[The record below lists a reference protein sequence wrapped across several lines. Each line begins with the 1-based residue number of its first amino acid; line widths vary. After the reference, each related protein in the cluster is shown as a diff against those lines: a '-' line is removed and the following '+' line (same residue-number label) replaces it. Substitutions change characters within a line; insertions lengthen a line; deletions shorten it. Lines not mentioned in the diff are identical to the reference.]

1 MLRTYFA
8 EYNTNGEKMK
18 VILNVAHSICPQ
30 CSVGCGINL
39 ITKENKVV
47 GTYPYKRHPINEGKN
62 CEKGKNCFNLIT
74 TKNRLKN
81 PLIIN
86 KNSNLS
92 KSNWEE
98 ALDLIVSKIKSYSPS
113 QIGIIGSGNSTNE
126 DMKTLKKFADALNT
140 ENIGY
145 YTGNFPEFDIKTAT
159 FEDLEDS
166 NFILIIGDVIKE
178 NPLLG
183 RRIII
188 ASENGAEITS
198 VDSSNKTFT
207 GLNSDNYIQ
216 IRTISEFL
224 DNMDPNVLNKL
235 NESSI
240 IIFNKLDHK
249 EEFEKIVDIAKNTK
263 SKILPVME
271 QCNARGVMKIL
282 PSLDKNGIAELI
294 SNVKLLYVVGDNPA
308 SYVEESLNNLDFLI
322 TQDSSV
328 NETTLL
334 SDVVLPASCWAEKTG
349 TFINTTGNVQKI
361 SKTVPAPGS
370 ALEDQIIISKIAKK
384 MGIEL

>member
-1 MLRTYFA
+1 
-8 EYNTNGEKMK
+8 MK
-18 VILNVAHSICPQ
+18 VILNVVHSICPQ

-47 GTYPYKRHPINEGKN
+47 DTYPYKRHPINEGKN
-62 CEKGKNCFNLIT
+62 CKKGKNCFNLINNE
-74 TKNRLKN
+74 NRLKN
-81 PLIIN
+81 PFIN
-86 KNSNLS
+86 KNGELKESD
-92 KSNWEE
+92 WEE
-98 ALDLIVSKIKSYSPS
+98 TLDLIVSKMKSYPPS
-113 QIGIIGSGNSTNE
+113 QIGIIGSGNYTNE
-126 DMKTLKKFADALNT
+126 DMKTLKNLADALNI

-145 YTGNFPEFDIKTAT
+145 YTGNFPDFDIETAT
-159 FEDLEDS
+159 FEDLENS

-198 VDSSNKTFT
+198 VDSPDKTYT

-216 IRTISEFL
+216 IKTISEFL
-224 DNMDPNVLNKL
+224 DNMNPEVLNKL
-235 NESSI
+235 NESST

-249 EEFEKIVDIAKNTK
+249 EEFEKILDIIKNTK

-271 QCNARGVMKIL
+271 QCNTMGVMKIL
-282 PSLDKNGIAELI
+282 PALDKDEIKGLI

-322 TQDSSV
+322 TQSSCV
-328 NETTLL
+328 NETTSL

-349 TFINTTGNVQKI
+349 TFTSTTGNVQKI
-361 SKTVPAPGS
+361 SKIIPAPGNT
-370 ALEDQIIISKIAKK
+370 LEDQIIISKIAEKI
-384 MGIEL
+384 GIEPQVIK

>member
-1 MLRTYFA
+1 
-8 EYNTNGEKMK
+8 
-18 VILNVAHSICPQ
+18 
-30 CSVGCGINL
+30 
-39 ITKENKVV
+39 
-47 GTYPYKRHPINEGKN
+47 
-62 CEKGKNCFNLIT
+62 
-74 TKNRLKN
+74 
-81 PLIIN
+81 
-86 KNSNLS
+86 
-92 KSNWEE
+92 
-98 ALDLIVSKIKSYSPS
+98 
-113 QIGIIGSGNSTNE
+113 
-126 DMKTLKKFADALNT
+126 MKTLKKFADALNI

-159 FEDLEDS
+159 FEDLENS

-198 VDSSNKTFT
+198 VDYLDKTYT

-216 IRTISEFL
+216 IKTISEFL
-224 DNMDPNVLNKL
+224 DNMNPKVFNKL
-235 NESSI
+235 NESST

-249 EEFEKIVDIAKNTK
+249 EEFEKILNLTKNTK

-271 QCNARGVMKIL
+271 QCNAMGVMKIL
-282 PSLDKNGIAELI
+282 PALDKDEITELI

-349 TFINTTGNVQKI
+349 TFINTTGNVQTI
-361 SKTVPAPGS
+361 SKIIPAPGNT
-370 ALEDQIIISKIAKK
+370 LEDQVIICEIAEK
-384 MGIEL
+384 MGIELQVIK

>member
-1 MLRTYFA
+1 
-8 EYNTNGEKMK
+8 MK
-18 VILNVAHSICPQ
+18 VILNVVHSICPQ

-47 GTYPYKRHPINEGKN
+47 DTYPYKRHPINEGKN
-62 CEKGKNCFNLIT
+62 CKKGKNCFNIIT
-74 TKNRLKN
+74 AKNRLKN
-81 PLIIN
+81 PLTN

-98 ALDLIVSKIKSYSPS
+98 ALDLVVSKIKSYPPS
-113 QIGIIGSGNSTNE
+113 QIGIIGSGNYTNE
-126 DMKTLKKFADALNT
+126 DMKTLKEFADALNI

-159 FEDLEDS
+159 FEDLESSD
-166 NFILIIGDVIKE
+166 FILIIGDVIKE

-198 VDSSNKTFT
+198 ADYPDKTFT

-216 IRTISEFL
+216 IKTVSEFL
-224 DNMDPNVLNKL
+224 DNMDSDVLNKL
-235 NESSI
+235 NESST

-249 EEFEKIVDIAKNTK
+249 KEFEKILDITKNTK

-282 PSLDKNGIAELI
+282 PALDKEGITELI

-334 SDVVLPASCWAEKTG
+334 SDAVLPASCWAEKTG
-349 TFINTTGNVQKI
+349 TFTSTMGDIQKI
-361 SKTVPAPGS
+361 SKIVPAPGS
-370 ALEDQIIISKIAKK
+370 ALEDQIIIGKIAGK
-384 MGIEL
+384 MGIELQVIK

>member
-1 MLRTYFA
+1 
-8 EYNTNGEKMK
+8 MK
-18 VILNVAHSICPQ
+18 VILNVVHSICPQ

-39 ITKENKVV
+39 ITKGNKVV
-47 GTYPYKRHPINEGKN
+47 DTYPYKRHPINEGKN
-62 CEKGKNCFNLIT
+62 CKKGKNCFNLINAE
-74 TKNRLKN
+74 NRLKN
-81 PLIIN
+81 PLIN
-86 KNSNLS
+86 KNGELTE
-92 KSNWEE
+92 SNWEE
-98 ALDLIVSKIKSYSPS
+98 TLDLIVSKIKSYPPS
-113 QIGIIGSGNSTNE
+113 QIGIIGSGNYTNE
-126 DMKTLKKFADALNT
+126 DMKTLKEFADTLNI

-159 FEDLEDS
+159 FEDLENS

-188 ASENGAEITS
+188 ASENGAEIVS
-198 VDSSNKTFT
+198 ADSPDKTYT

-216 IRTISEFL
+216 IKTISEFL
-224 DNMDPNVLNKL
+224 DNMNPEVLNKL

-249 EEFEKIVDIAKNTK
+249 EEFEKILDLTKNTR

-271 QCNARGVMKIL
+271 QCNAMGVMKIL
-282 PSLDKNGIAELI
+282 PALDKDGITELI

-308 SYVEESLNNLDFLI
+308 SYVNESLNNLDFLI
-322 TQDSSV
+322 TQDSCE

-334 SDVVLPASCWAEKTG
+334 SDVVLPASCWAEKSG
-349 TFINTTGNVQKI
+349 TFTSTTGNVQTI
-361 SKTVPAPGS
+361 SKIIPTPGS
-370 ALEDQIIISKIAKK
+370 TLEDQVIICKIAEK
-384 MGIEL
+384 MGIKPQVIK